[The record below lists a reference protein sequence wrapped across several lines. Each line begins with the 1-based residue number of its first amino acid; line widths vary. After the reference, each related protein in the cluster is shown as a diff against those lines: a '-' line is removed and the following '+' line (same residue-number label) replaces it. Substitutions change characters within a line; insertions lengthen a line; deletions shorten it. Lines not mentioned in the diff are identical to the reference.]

1 MTASIRKV
9 DDQMIA
15 EFQRDYPV
23 EIDLV
28 WRMLAEN
35 NYLQKWFADLEIET
49 LEEGGKI
56 LFDMKDGSF
65 EEMTITSLSVPN
77 VLEYT
82 WGNDLVR
89 FDVTSSET
97 GTHLIFKETISKVTG
112 HTPKDITGW
121 HICLDVIDAILSN
134 EELPDR
140 QLSYNELYPVYEE
153 KFAGLTE
160 KNKKF

>member
-1 MTASIRKV
+1 MAASIQKM
-9 DDQMIA
+9 DDQVIV
-15 EFQRDYPV
+15 EFERDFPV

-35 NYLQKWFADLEIET
+35 QYLQKWIADLEIET

-56 LFDMKDGSF
+56 LFDMKDGTF

-82 WGNDLVR
+82 WGSDLVR
-89 FDVTSSET
+89 FDLSPSKT
-97 GTHLIFKETISKVTG
+97 GTHLIFKEIISKVTH

-134 EELPDR
+134 EELPDP
-140 QLSYNELYPVYEE
+140 QYKYNELYPMYEE
-153 KFAGLTE
+153 KFDELTG
-160 KNKKF
+160 KK